1 MPTTEIE
8 LARVEGAESRSVQ
21 LQLQADG
28 AVRLHAYDKGATARL
43 TFDRDEY
50 EFWVTVPA
58 EAVEHQKT
66 QEQSRLLGD
75 MLGRSATDQQFRSL
89 MLTDAHAAFAQYGVN
104 LPESYDIVFIENK
117 FDATFVLPEALDE
130 LVELEEA
137 ELMTVNGGA
146 TPLSA
151 IGTVLQTSKSLRVP
165 LSARV
170 LSDSAA

>member
-1 MPTTEIE
+1 MTQIM
-8 LARVEGAESRSVQ
+8 
-21 LQLQADG
+21 
-28 AVRLHAYDKGATARL
+28 
-43 TFDRDEY
+43 
-50 EFWVTVPA
+50 TVPA

-75 MLGRSATDQQFRSL
+75 MLGRSATDQEFRSL
-89 MLTDAHAAFAQYGVN
+89 MLNDAHAAFAQYGVS
-104 LPESYDIVFIENK
+104 LPESYDIVFIENT

-151 IGTVLQTSKSLRVP
+151 IGTVITTSSSFCVSLSV
-165 LSARV
+165 SV
-170 LSDSAA
+170 LSVIGVYEALK

>member
-1 MPTTEIE
+1 MTQIM
-8 LARVEGAESRSVQ
+8 
-21 LQLQADG
+21 
-28 AVRLHAYDKGATARL
+28 
-43 TFDRDEY
+43 
-50 EFWVTVPA
+50 TVPA

-75 MLGRSATDQQFRSL
+75 MLGRSATDQEFRSL
-89 MLTDAHAAFAQYGVN
+89 MLNDAHAAFAQYGVS

-146 TPLSA
+146 TPVTTGASAAISLSSSFCVSLVVS
-151 IGTVLQTSKSLRVP
+151 IVGTVALYE
-165 LSARV
+165 V
-170 LSDSAA
+170 LK